1 MKKTLLLLTV
11 VMFLVANSFAQKTQK
26 ELKKDIKEKA
36 SKNARKEEKKLKKE
50 GWDVAPGS
58 IPLAKVLDKAWEMTY
73 QVNETGQPK
82 YMSADGNGVAQSKS
96 GAETQAMELAKL
108 QLAGQLQQN
117 IAALTTA
124 NIGNSQTS
132 NVDAAT
138 VTEVIQSAK
147 NIISAKLGR
156 IDPVFKIYR
165 SYETYKK
172 LTKGTVEVQ
181 VRIFYDKD
189 QAELQAKEVIKEQLK
204 KKTQANEE
212 ELKKLMGM

>member
-1 MKKTLLLLTV
+1 MKKSV
-11 VMFLVANSFAQKTQK
+11 LVLAVAFVLSLSCSTQK
-26 ELKKDIKEKA
+26 GVDVKSLVKEKP
-36 SKNARKEEKKLKKE
+36 SSQARKEEKKLMKA

-58 IPLAKVLDKAWEMTY
+58 LPLAKVLDKAWEMAY
-73 QVNETGQPK
+73 QTNESGQPK

-96 GAETQAMELAKL
+96 AAEMQAMELAKL

-147 NIISAKLGR
+147 NIIATKLGR

-165 SYETYKK
+165 SHETYPA
-172 LTKGTVEVQ
+172 LNKGIVEVQ
-181 VRIFYDKD
+181 CRIFYDKD
-189 QAELQAKEVIKEQLK
+189 QAETQAKQVVKEELK